1 MRRLV
6 SVFVIGATIT
16 ACSGDDASDMGG
28 DTPSRDDVV
37 AAITTDVIVP
47 GYERLAAATGA
58 LQTALDDLCAQ
69 PGDDQLAVAQ
79 QAWRDARQAWSE
91 TRPYRLGPATDRR
104 AMSRIDFPI
113 DATKITQLLAGT
125 EPVDVTAVGSLGSDQ
140 RGLGGI
146 EVALFGDDP
155 TGARPCA
162 YAASAAELVA
172 ATATTLTDD
181 WAAGVDMG
189 AQQVVEE
196 LVNGTVF
203 ALAEL
208 SDMRLGPASGSTT
221 GTPTPADVD
230 SGPAHSA
237 LDDMLAL
244 LDGVDAV
251 VAGLD
256 PLVSAQS
263 AATADRLATQLGK
276 ARTYIGLIPAP
287 LATTTDVAATES
299 AYRSTTAAL
308 IIARSEV
315 ASLLGVTLT
324 LGDADGDS

>member
-1 MRRLV
+1 ML
-6 SVFVIGATIT
+6 VIGATIT
-16 ACSGDDASDMGG
+16 ACSGDDTSDTGG

-79 QAWRDARQAWSE
+79 QAWRDARQAWSA

-125 EPVDVTAVGSLGSDQ
+125 EPVDATAVGSLGSDQ

-172 ATATTLTDD
+172 ATAATLAED

-189 AQQVVEE
+189 TQQVVEE
-196 LVNGTVF
+196 LVNGIVF
-203 ALAEL
+203 AL
-208 SDMRLGPASGSTT
+208 G
-221 GTPTPADVD
+221 
-230 SGPAHSA
+230 
-237 LDDMLAL
+237 
-244 LDGVDAV
+244 
-251 VAGLD
+251 
-256 PLVSAQS
+256 
-263 AATADRLATQLGK
+263 
-276 ARTYIGLIPAP
+276 
-287 LATTTDVAATES
+287 
-299 AYRSTTAAL
+299 
-308 IIARSEV
+308 
-315 ASLLGVTLT
+315 
-324 LGDADGDS
+324 